1 MIAVLLFSCCFA
13 PPPLYSSQ
21 EITWTNPTLLVGGVI
36 LGSRT
41 MEFTGDMKVVDARN
55 QLQATFKFDGDSK
68 KGGWLGGAVKGASD
82 AIRGQLV
89 GTHTSPP
96 TVISELTGS
105 WVDHVAF
112 NGQRIWDIRTN
123 DGYNFIPVPNP
134 LPTDSTFRAD
144 LRARARSD
152 ASDDAAA
159 AAAPA
164 AGTQNDRVDVAVHV
178 QAPTPDATMLAAV
191 EELKQRIAATDVWAR
206 HPEVAVYCNE
216 VRWYAWDPHHP
227 P

>member
-1 MIAVLLFSCCFA
+1 MIVDVHRCF
-13 PPPLYSSQ
+13 PPLALSHISLRRCCQ
-21 EITWTNPTLLVGGVI
+21 EITWTNPTLLVGGVM

-41 MEFTGDMKVVDARN
+41 MEFIGDMKVVDARN
-55 QLQATFKFDGDSK
+55 QLQVAFKFDGDSK
-68 KGGWLGGAVKGASD
+68 KGGWLGGAVTGASD

-89 GTHTSPP
+89 GTHTAPP

-112 NGQRIWDIRTN
+112 NGQRIWDIRAN
-123 DGYNFIPVPNP
+123 DGYNLIPIPNP

-164 AGTQNDRVDVAVHV
+164 VVAAANDLVDVAVHV
-178 QAPTPDATMLAAV
+178 HAPVPDAAMLAAV
-191 EELKQRIAATDVWAR
+191 EELKARLAATAVWAQ

-216 VRWYAWDPHHP
+216 VR
-227 P
+227 